1 MDKQPVRDMDAFID
15 PVHDAA
21 FNNCIKA
28 LAVNVGMSAKSLY
41 RRLDD
46 NDAMPLR
53 FVDFVSIFWSVDYE
67 SRKEMIQP
75 FLDDMGMVAVK
86 RTEEGVGRG
95 DVLGSVLDS
104 QTESG
109 RLAGLIHQVIADG
122 EVDED
127 EAASLDAQFRAIEA
141 ATAKLKADLA
151 SMKRPALRSVGQ

>member
-1 MDKQPVRDMDAFID
+1 
-15 PVHDAA
+15 
-21 FNNCIKA
+21 
-28 LAVNVGMSAKSLY
+28 
-41 RRLDD
+41 
-46 NDAMPLR
+46 
-53 FVDFVSIFWSVDYE
+53 
-67 SRKEMIQP
+67 
-75 FLDDMGMVAVK
+75 VK